1 MSVEMF
7 DYMDEILNL
16 QSASK
21 CFLFVLNIFKTTV
34 SELSSDDDF
43 LELVYV
49 KCSVL
54 VGYLKMLSEFRLCRI
69 GQQDD

>member
-21 CFLFVLNIFKTTV
+21 CFLFVVNVFKTTV
-34 SELSSDDDF
+34 AELPIEDGF
-43 LELVYV
+43 LVLVYV

-54 VGYLKMLSEFRLCRI
+54 VGYLKVLSVSKTM
-69 GQQDD
+69 